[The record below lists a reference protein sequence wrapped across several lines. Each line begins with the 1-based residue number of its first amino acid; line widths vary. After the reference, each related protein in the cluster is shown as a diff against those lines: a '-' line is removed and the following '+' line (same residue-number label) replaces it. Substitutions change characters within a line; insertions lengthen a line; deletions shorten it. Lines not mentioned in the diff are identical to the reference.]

1 MKKDLIALQ
10 DLSQK
15 EIFSLLELTKK
26 LKDNPIQPLLAGK
39 NLGLLFTKSS
49 TRTRVSFEVGI
60 FQLGGHSIFLDVNGL
75 QIARGETLED
85 TAKVLSRYLDG
96 IVIRTYDHQELVKF
110 AQAATM
116 PVINGLTDDL
126 HPCQILSD
134 LFTMYEKLGKV
145 EGLKI
150 AYVGDGANNM
160 VNTWL
165 AGAAMMNM
173 KISIA
178 APPAYWPSPEYV
190 KAAVKLS
197 NCGSSF
203 LEVTQDVTS
212 AVRDADVIYT
222 DVWVSMG
229 QEKEKEKRLKDLAKY
244 QLNGEL
250 LKRTGK
256 NTLVMHC
263 LPAHRG
269 EEIADDMVDGPQ
281 SVIFDQAENRL
292 HAQKALMLM
301 LMGNSMALKA
311 K

>member
-10 DLSQK
+10 DLTQK

-85 TAKVLSRYLDG
+85 TAKVLSRYLDA

-134 LFTMYEKLGKV
+134 LFTMYEKFGKV

-173 KISIA
+173 KISVA

-203 LEVTQDVTS
+203 LEVTQDVVS

-292 HAQKALMLM
+292 HAQKALMVM
-301 LMGNSMALKA
+301 LMGKRQAASL
-311 K
+311 